1 MLNFGL
7 GEILIIGI
15 FVLLFVGPDRLPTML
30 RFLGRQY
37 GKLRNANNELR
48 RAFTIEADRAEA
60 EARAERLKVRREEAR
75 RKHEALLAKARA
87 QAASESNESNSLD
100 NDPLDEPI
108 PIAAEG
114 IVRDRNER
122 EEMTSTEEPQNSIST
137 AQDVED

>member
-7 GEILIIGI
+7 GEILIVGV
-15 FVLLFVGPDRLPTML
+15 FVLLFVGPDRLPSML

-60 EARAERLKVRREEAR
+60 EARAERLRERREEAR
-75 RKHEALLAKARA
+75 RKHEELLSRARA
-87 QAASESNESNSLD
+87 EAAKEQSSEESENVAV
-100 NDPLDEPI
+100 

-114 IVRDRNER
+114 IIPDQRPEVLNESASLPERN
-122 EEMTSTEEPQNSIST
+122 TVPPNSES
-137 AQDVED
+137 